1 MAGQLRHKKQLSKR
15 GRCIAILPGQY
26 YDAETGLHYNWHRY
40 YDPDTGRYLTPDPIG
55 LEGGINPF
63 LYTSN
68 NPVNYIDPYGLFLD
82 STGQYTGASTAA
94 GETAIVLETVGVG
107 STLGTAVLYTG
118 GGVAAFGFGY
128 FGTSVF
134 IEDTWLDGG
143 IGDYLYDLL
152 HDSPTN
158 DPCGGRKE
166 YQPKKPGRKKQG
178 REPGEKK
185 RQKPGWKPRNP
196 AKEPPRH
203 TPSRKN

>member
-1 MAGQLRHKKQLSKR
+1 MGRRASGVKKEVFRGERASEYIRGSILMRRPGCIIIGTGIMILKR
-15 GRCIAILPGQY
+15 GVIYWSA
-26 YDAETGLHYNWHRY
+26 
-40 YDPDTGRYLTPDPIG
+40 DPIG
-55 LEGGINPF
+55 LRGGINLF

-68 NPVNYIDPYGLFLD
+68 NPANYIDPYGLFLD

-128 FGTSVF
+128 FGNSVF

-152 HDSPTN
+152 HDFPTN

-166 YQPKKPGRKKQG
+166 YQPKKSGRKKQG

-185 RQKPGWKPRNP
+185 RQKPG
-196 AKEPPRH
+196 
-203 TPSRKN
+203 